1 MASCASRVICK
12 LKPIVKWEEKGVVSN
27 MVEMTVHGAT
37 HIDTPHHFFRD
48 RPGIEQL
55 ALDAMAGEA
64 IVMDVTLKGTA
75 NALKERGIA
84 VPA

>member
-1 MASCASRVICK
+1 M
-12 LKPIVKWEEKGVVSN
+12 KWEEKGVVSN

-48 RPGIEQL
+48 RPDLEQL
-55 ALDAMAGEA
+55 PLDAMVGEA